1 VSIGGVV
8 QVIVLA
14 EREAAGRVIEAA
26 NSHCSPE
33 RAIIP

>member
-1 VSIGGVV
+1 
-8 QVIVLA
+8 VIVLA

-33 RAIIP
+33 RAIIS